1 MRKIKYR
8 GRRVNDGQWVYGDLE
23 TRPTLEV
30 AAIHQ
35 YDENGIYDCQDYV
48 DKDTVS
54 QFTGKLAGRRT
65 EIYEGDI
72 ISVTDMMGDMAGG
85 QTRRG
90 IVKWDERRLA
100 FVIDFDDPWDDH
112 PVLFEEVDCD
122 DFFFATVIGNI
133 YENGS
138 EQIKTEQRDSRPVK
152 TLSDNG

>member
-1 MRKIKYR
+1 MRTIKFR
-8 GRRVNDGQWVYGDLE
+8 GKRIDEPHQWEYGYIQVDGKDVWMHTIDGRVMLAIPE
-23 TRPTLEV
+23 TV
-30 AAIHQ
+30 
-35 YDENGIYDCQDYV
+35 G
-48 DKDTVS
+48 

-65 EIYEGDI
+65 EIYDGDI